1 VIRDSTMHAIIIGG
15 GASAVLFACQLLRD
29 SASAFH
35 VTIVERRTEV
45 GRGIAYH
52 TANPDHVLNVRASNM
67 SALPDQ
73 PDHFW
78 RWLCTRSACDTTVD
92 PYCFVP
98 RQIYGDYIAGL
109 IGPLLAGG
117 RLSIVRGE
125 CVAASESRSGVAVA
139 LADGTCLTGDVA
151 VLATGHEASSNCS
164 DCYADPWSTPSA
176 AGIETDA
183 SLLILGTGLT
193 MVDYVLSLLLD
204 GHRGPIVAMSRRG
217 LLPAAHHRTEPFRIE
232 PAAVPFGTS
241 FNQLFRW
248 FRQRIRAHVAGGG
261 DWRDIVDA
269 IRPHTQRLWSELPLE
284 SKRRFL
290 EHARAW
296 WDVHRHRMA
305 PEVAERINQAVA
317 SRRLTVIA
325 AKITNVEERAVG
337 ALVHYRRRSQ
347 ANTECIQVAKIID
360 CTGIIKNPM
369 QTTNRV
375 LQSLFDQGLARVDPL
390 RIGIEVSPDCAIVNR
405 YGTPSQRLFAVG
417 PLTRSAFWEIV
428 AVPDIRNQCAE
439 LAARLTRTRADIHNV
454 NAWHLAKVNRIGS
467 WPDWSTP

>member
-1 VIRDSTMHAIIIGG
+1 VIRHSAMRAIIIGG
-15 GASAVLFACQLLRD
+15 GASAVLLACQLLRD

-78 RWLCTRSACDTTVD
+78 RWLCTRSARDAAVD

-109 IGPLLAGG
+109 IGPLLASG

-125 CVAASESRSGVAVA
+125 CIAASESGLGVAVA
-139 LADGTCLTGDVA
+139 LTDGTCLTGDVA
-151 VLATGHEASSNCS
+151 VLATGHETSGNCS
-164 DCYADPWSTPSA
+164 GCYADPWSTPSA
-176 AGIETDA
+176 AGIEKDA

-204 GHRGPIVAMSRRG
+204 GHRGQIVAMSRRG
-217 LLPAAHHRTEPFRIE
+217 LLPAAHRRTEPVRIE
-232 PAAVPFGTS
+232 ATTVPFGTS

-248 FRQRIRAHVAGGG
+248 FRRRVRSHAAGGG

-269 IRPHTQRLWSELPLE
+269 IRPHTQRLWRELPLE

-305 PEVAERINQAVA
+305 PEVAERIHQAIA
-317 SRRLTVIA
+317 SRRVTVMA
-325 AKITNVEERAVG
+325 AKIMNVEQTTAG
-337 ALVHYRRRSQ
+337 ALVHYRRRGVGN
-347 ANTECIQVAKIID
+347 AERMQVAKIID

-375 LQSLFDQGLARVDPL
+375 LRSLFDQGLARVDPL
-390 RIGIEVSPDCAIVNR
+390 RIGIEVSPDCAILDW
-405 YGTPSQRLFAVG
+405 YGTPSKRLFAVG
-417 PLTRSAFWEIV
+417 PLTRSTFWEII

-454 NAWHLAKVNRIGS
+454 TGWHLAKEAESSRS
-467 WPDWSTP
+467 RSTP

>member
-1 VIRDSTMHAIIIGG
+1 VIRDSAMHAIIIIGG
-15 GASAVLFACQLLRD
+15 GASAVLLACQLLRD
-29 SASAFH
+29 SASAFQ
-35 VTIVERRTEV
+35 VTIIERRAEV

-78 RWLCTRSACDTTVD
+78 RWLCARSARDGAMD

-98 RQIYGDYIAGL
+98 RQIYGDYIASL
-109 IGPLLAGG
+109 IGPLLASG

-125 CVAASESRSGVAVA
+125 CIAASESPSGVAVA

-164 DCYADPWSTPSA
+164 GCYADPWSTPSA
-176 AGIETDA
+176 VGIEKDA

-217 LLPAAHHRTEPFRIE
+217 LLPAAHRRTEPVRVE
-232 PAAVPFGTS
+232 AAAVPFGTS

-248 FRQRIRAHVAGGG
+248 FRRRVRSHVAGGG

-269 IRPHTQRLWSELPLE
+269 IRPHTQRLWRELPLE

-296 WDVHRHRMA
+296 WDVHRHRTA
-305 PEVAERINQAVA
+305 PAVAERIQQAIA
-317 SRRLTVIA
+317 SGRLTVMA
-325 AKITNVEERAVG
+325 AKIMNVEQTAAG
-337 ALVHYRRRSQ
+337 ALVDYRRRGE
-347 ANTECIQVAKIID
+347 ADAECMQVAKIID

-375 LQSLFDQGLARVDPL
+375 LHSLFDQGLARVDPL
-390 RIGIEVSPDCAIVNR
+390 RIGIDVSPDCAIVDR
-405 YGTPSQRLFAVG
+405 YGTPSKRLFAVG
-417 PLTRSAFWEIV
+417 PLTRSAFWEII

-439 LAARLTRTRADIHNV
+439 LAARLTRARIHNV
-454 NAWHLAKVNRIGS
+454 DARHLEKVNRIVS
-467 WPDWSTP
+467 YVSRIVS